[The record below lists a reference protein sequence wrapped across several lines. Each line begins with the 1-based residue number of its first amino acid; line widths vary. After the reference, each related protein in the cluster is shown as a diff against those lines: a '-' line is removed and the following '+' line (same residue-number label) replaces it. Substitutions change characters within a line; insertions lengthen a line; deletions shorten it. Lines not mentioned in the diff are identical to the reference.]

1 MSKMDVMEY
10 TSRLMT
16 AAACF
21 ALMISCVAEQPVEDP
36 FLENRDPSQD
46 NVITSNPDWEWV
58 DKFPG
63 MLPNGLERV
72 FDVEVPVKGGYEPL
86 AFAPDTSVLQS
97 TGLYAPSSED
107 VTIVVPDGVSGL
119 QYQIGIGHELLP
131 DQLRKRHHN
140 VVKRGDLRPGENVVK
155 SNFGGYLYFCY
166 PPDKVPSNDI
176 TVTVSG
182 AVESYDYI
190 QGETDPN
197 EYLNTMLAR
206 AALLSAPTESEEE
219 MAFLRWT
226 ELRSDKVILTAGV
239 SEMSSLTNPN
249 VILDHYGKIVDAY
262 YWFAGLDPSNQPPM
276 RIYSDIQLP
285 DANQTPMF
293 AAATVERYGRYPIGY
308 LRGEDDTK
316 FIDEKK
322 LLNPY
327 YLMAQTDTR
336 DNTNWLKFLLAF
348 GDAVATE
355 WQKNEKFNWALLK
368 TTQYLYAAS
377 IGMTPGLYI
386 NFIDNV
392 EKANTDWPRTSNNID
407 QGLMWGHI
415 GADAQ
420 TTLFMQLV
428 NEYGWGLL
436 PYISDRCRELGFVY
450 EEEPMLAGQA
460 SCDFFAMC
468 ACEYAD
474 KNLLPFFR
482 LWHFPVSTVAMD
494 YMKNFDSFQ
503 EGEEFWTSFDGS
515 VVPSFD
521 RRDGNRTFEQPGSK
535 LKFSMADTDLQ
546 ASWYL
551 EGKLLNYE
559 NYNDPENPEEV
570 IIRENNSI
578 NNVNWPKAFDGDI
591 TKGVQIMG
599 HCQPSTGSLWAHI
612 PCCTLSFTGPDIPE
626 EEPGDEAEGEEGD
639 GESGTEEEPEDGMVY
654 NQDPL
659 TFNTFVF
666 CNSNVYYM
674 TSYIYDIKWWDEE
687 NQEWKPTVPSEFKLL
702 YTHVY
707 EYYYFE
713 ETYTTKKVQFKLQP
727 ITPGTS
733 GYSICEMNEI
743 NFGLVEEVVE

>member
-1 MSKMDVMEY
+1 MKY
-10 TSRLMT
+10 TSK
-16 AAACF
+16 
-21 ALMISCVAEQPVEDP
+21 LMIMAFCAISVLSCVKEQPVEEP
-36 FLENRDPSQD
+36 FIDNRDPDQE

-63 MLPNGLERV
+63 MLPNGIERV
-72 FDVEVPVKGGYEPL
+72 FDVEVTVKGGYAPL

-97 TGLYAPSSED
+97 TSLYAPSSED
-107 VTIVVPDGVSGL
+107 ITIVVPEGVSGL

-131 DQLRKRHHN
+131 GQLRKRHHN
-140 VVKRGDLRPGENVVK
+140 VVKRGNLSPGENVVK

-166 PPDKVPSNDI
+166 PPDKVPSGDI

-190 QGETDPN
+190 QGMTDPN

-226 ELRSDKVILTAGV
+226 ELISDKVILTAGV
-239 SEMSSLTNPN
+239 SEMSALTNPN
-249 VILDHYGKIVDAY
+249 VILDYYGKIVDAY
-262 YWFAGLDPSNQPPM
+262 YWFVGLDPTDQPPM

-285 DANQTPMF
+285 DAGQTPMF
-293 AAATVERYGRYPIGY
+293 SAANVERYGRYPIGY
-308 LRGEDDTK
+308 LRGDTDAK

-322 LLNPY
+322 LLNTY
-327 YLMAQTDTR
+327 YLMAQTDAR
-336 DNTNWLKFLLAF
+336 DNSNWLKFLLAF

-355 WQKNEKFNWALLK
+355 WQKDEKFNWALLK
-368 TTQYLYAAS
+368 TTQYLYAAT
-377 IGMTPGLYI
+377 IGLTPGLYI

-392 EKANTDWPRTSNNID
+392 TKINTDWPRTDNNFD
-407 QGLMWGHI
+407 KGLMWGHI

-428 NEYGWGLL
+428 NEYGWGIL
-436 PYISDRCRELGFVY
+436 PYISERCRELGFVY

-460 SCDFFAMC
+460 ARDFFAMC
-468 ACEYAD
+468 ASEYAD
-474 KNLLPFFR
+474 RNLLPFFR
-482 LWHFPVSTVAMD
+482 IWHFPVSTIAMD
-494 YMKNFDSFQ
+494 YMKNFDDFE
-503 EGEEFWTSFDGS
+503 EGEEFWKTFDGS
-515 VVPSFD
+515 VTPSFEK
-521 RRDGNRTFEQPGSK
+521 RDGNRQFRQPSSK
-535 LKFSMADTDLQ
+535 LTFSMADTDLQ

-551 EGKLLNYE
+551 EGRLLEYNS
-559 NYNDPENPEEV
+559 YNDPDNPRDSV
-570 IIRENNSI
+570 IRSNNSI
-578 NNVNWPKAFDGDI
+578 NNTNWPKAFDGDI

-599 HCQPSTGSLWAHI
+599 HCQPSTGSAWAHI
-612 PCCTLSFTGPDIPE
+612 PSCTLSFTGPDPVE
-626 EEPGDEAEGEEGD
+626 EEPGEGTDDGTGEEGD
-639 GESGTEEEPEDGMVY
+639 ETPEEDGMVY

-674 TSYIYDIKWWDEE
+674 TSYIYDIEWWDEDA
-687 NQEWKPTVPSEFKLL
+687 QEWKPTVPNEFKLL
-702 YTHVY
+702 YTHEY
-707 EYYYFE
+707 EFYYFE

-743 NFGLVEEVVE
+743 NFGLVEEVSLP